1 MKIIEKCDQ
10 KLVVCTWNVQN
21 TLTTSWFVITMLCNK
36 RVPKSLTLFY
46 INTVDYTHLH
56 HSLNTYFYFFLQ
68 FVTHY
73 VTFKVRKS
81 CFRWG
86 WCLCVE
92 ITCKNLF
99 VTSHG
104 YVGGLDVVYF
114 IIYKNMF
121 TSLTTLCTCCHPMY
135 IGGRQKM

>member
-1 MKIIEKCDQ
+1 M
-10 KLVVCTWNVQN
+10 
-21 TLTTSWFVITMLCNK
+21 TTSWFVITMLCNK

-56 HSLNTYFYFFLQ
+56 HSLNTYFHFFLQ

-86 WCLCVE
+86 GCLCVE

-104 YVGGLDVVYF
+104 HVGGLDVVYF

-121 TSLTTLCTCCHPMY
+121 TSLTTLWSLC
-135 IGGRQKM
+135 GRGVTAVTADLWLTAWQSSSWCVIWLSY